1 MSTLPDPDRPTLLV
15 VDDVPQNVEVIAEYL
30 SDDYDCQCAFSGD
43 EALVLLAQDDLPL
56 PDLILLDVMMPGMDG
71 YAVCRTLKAEART
84 RGIPVIFV
92 TAKQDT
98 ESEVAALA
106 AGGMDFIHKPIV
118 PETLRARV
126 GLHLALRRRELELLR
141 LNDQLAAATASKS
154 LFLASMSH
162 EIRTPM
168 NAVLGL
174 AQMLEREPLGEE
186 PLEMVRRIRAAG
198 DSLLNIINDILDFSK
213 IEAGQLELEH
223 RVFGLEQ
230 TLGNIANLLE
240 ETARG
245 KGLRLRLEPPALSG
259 QLSGDPLRLEQ
270 VLINL
275 ISNAIK
281 FTERGEIVLR
291 ARVLAGDE
299 RTARLRFEVSDTG
312 IGLSPA
318 ARARLFNPYA
328 QAEPGTARRFG
339 GTGLGLSISKRLV
352 ERMGGEIGVES
363 QEDVGSTFWFELAFD
378 RRDDAP
384 PEHAVETP
392 RAEGPCLQGLHV
404 LVADD
409 NPINLYLAEHA
420 LRKEGA
426 EVTQARDGRQVL
438 DLLRARPGVHD
449 LVLMDV
455 QMPVMDGLEA
465 TRMIRGELQLTT
477 LPVIA
482 LSAGVMAEERRQAL
496 EAGVD
501 DFLPKPMNLD
511 RLAEMILKYCVHP

>member
-1 MSTLPDPDRPTLLV
+1 M
-15 VDDVPQNVEVIAEYL
+15 
-30 SDDYDCQCAFSGD
+30 
-43 EALVLLAQDDLPL
+43 
-56 PDLILLDVMMPGMDG
+56 
-71 YAVCRTLKAEART
+71 
-84 RGIPVIFV
+84 
-92 TAKQDT
+92 
-98 ESEVAALA
+98 
-106 AGGMDFIHKPIV
+106 
-118 PETLRARV
+118 
-126 GLHLALRRRELELLR
+126 
-141 LNDQLAAATASKS
+141 
-154 LFLASMSH
+154 
-162 EIRTPM
+162 
-168 NAVLGL
+168 
-174 AQMLEREPLGEE
+174 
-186 PLEMVRRIRAAG
+186 
-198 DSLLNIINDILDFSK
+198 
-213 IEAGQLELEH
+213 
-223 RVFGLEQ
+223 
-230 TLGNIANLLE
+230 
-240 ETARG
+240 
-245 KGLRLRLEPPALSG
+245 
-259 QLSGDPLRLEQ
+259 
-270 VLINL
+270 LINL

-363 QEDVGSTFWFELAFD
+363 QEGVGSTFWFELAFD

-501 DFLPKPMNLD
+501 DFLPKPINLD
-511 RLAEMILKYCVHP
+511 QLMLMIQRHCPARTL